1 MHDNT
6 VMLPLPYGVVFL
18 NLVLMAGWRWACDCV
33 TRAQSD
39 KIFSQQAA
47 LGKAQEEVQAL
58 RGLLEARGAK
68 QAVIEA
74 EIARQVEEYS
84 RLRQQL
90 MHQEELQVWG
100 LTGGGLQGSF

>member
-1 MHDNT
+1 VILFPGPSLT
-6 VMLPLPYGVVFL
+6 I
-18 NLVLMAGWRWACDCV
+18 CDCV
-33 TRAQSD
+33 PRAQSD

-47 LGKAQEEVQAL
+47 LGKAQDELQAL

-90 MHQEELQVWG
+90 INQEELQVG
-100 LTGGGLQGSF
+100 SLTGNGVQP